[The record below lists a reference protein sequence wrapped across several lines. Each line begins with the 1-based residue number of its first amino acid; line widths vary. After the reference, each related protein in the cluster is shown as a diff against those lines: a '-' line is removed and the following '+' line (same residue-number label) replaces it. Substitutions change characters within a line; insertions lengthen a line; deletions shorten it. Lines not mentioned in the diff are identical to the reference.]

1 MRHTNAIRPAVPNE
15 VVATPDERR
24 LRTLPE
30 GPVEWT
36 CKVASEAVLLVMLVL
51 IAVDIVTRSLFN
63 FSFEVSDEVGGY
75 MLVVIAFLSLP
86 ACHVHGSF
94 HQVEFVQAQLSPR
107 GRSLSQLIF
116 GLLALAACVLLAWQF
131 IRLEMTSWRFGD
143 VAPTYLATPLWL
155 PRLPMALGMIAL
167 CFSLVRTI
175 IAETK
180 RLRLLIAA
188 GGDVA

>member
-1 MRHTNAIRPAVPNE
+1 MRHTSAIRPAVPNE

-36 CKVASEAVLLVMLVL
+36 CKVASEAALLVMLVL

-107 GRSLSQLIF
+107 GRSLSRLIF

-131 IRLEMTSWRFGD
+131 IRLEMSSWRFGD